1 MFRNKSEPWK
11 KSKLTFDLYF
21 RVGSIIL
28 SDNWGGLVIKLKEYI
43 IDMELPDILYKKDA
57 YIETT
62 EKKGRIPSGYAS
74 LGTFETSFY
83 TASWIF
89 GVGYSLYHVYKASSR
104 HFYKLAMSD
113 LEPGWILGRH
123 KDTSDSEWTVFSEVL
138 ISSFPWFLLHFLGF
152 QYFKKQAQ
160 TSLLLLF
167 TSALSLIFLIK
178 CLSFKATLYILIQ
191 PMSFFVVSRF
201 TKNTLI
207 FWALGIWFISAFQ
220 WYWPTKVLVDYLVDS
235 MSQEKL
241 YIMNV
246 TMCWINARCISHSLD
261 VSWNTVP
268 RKESLLEELVHFL
281 AYSFYF
287 PLCVGGPI
295 IKYEAFHDGIYSPY
309 VQWTFDRAYT
319 FVLQILRYLFWLW
332 FCFLVVHFFY
342 LSAIQFEPSIM
353 NNLDLWT
360 LAGLGRLFMA
370 DGIDIPH
377 HPQCIGRIHLYSN
390 MWRYF
395 DNGLYIFLQTY
406 IYRPV
411 LGERRGLIP
420 RLMASAVSFV
430 LLTFSAL
437 LLNLLHVISLNLNRF
452 NAFNL
457 LGLEDTVLLVP
468 SRLYVLHSKNLVKE
482 SQGSVINS
490 AFINSY
496 VYIGKN
502 VVIGRRSILKSC
514 CMIEDNT
521 ILPPETVVPSFTRY
535 SGSPG
540 KRIGELPECTQDIM
554 IDYTKSY
561 YSHFTGVDELPLFQF
576 RWYGEGKFYRLI
588 YRLGNWRPIKTWFV
602 IGAYVSALL
611 VIPSMVLL
619 VKTLIESWTFERE
632 GKSDSARQSM
642 ILQPVLPG
650 VNMPVGDLGYY
661 FVSLLICSVIHEAGH
676 AIAALPTLIS
686 PLIDF
691 YPFVDVSVSVSLQL
705 GYGIISSPWFD
716 YQGGVSVYAVK
727 ADSSL
732 SNGPTPLE
740 VYDVITGVN
749 NCPVK
754 DSSDWRRCIIQS
766 IVNPAIG
773 YCLETK
779 DIRMNTPNKSDSKR
793 FSCLP
798 VRSLLE
804 KKPSVCG
811 YANKTCSSDSYTCL
825 TPILE
830 SNTSRLIQVKRGNN
844 KDFLFVGNPA
854 EIYYDSDVTDYIPK
868 SWWIQPFQLLPY
880 RTEIISHYAASFSG
894 ALAIL
899 NVVPCFL
906 LDGQHMTKV
915 LVDIL
920 CSCYNNYIRTII
932 TLTLTIVGTILLILN
947 IIMANFHIEKTK
959 SDKNVLV
966 AKFQLADLAG
976 SEGQKKAKATG
987 EKLEKGID
995 INIGLILLGKVV
1007 VALVGETTLFNLQ
1020 THSI

>member
-1 MFRNKSEPWK
+1 MLLLNPNYSNSSP
-11 KSKLTFDLYF
+11 
-21 RVGSIIL
+21 
-28 SDNWGGLVIKLKEYI
+28 
-43 IDMELPDILYKKDA
+43 MA
-57 YIETT
+57 QT

-191 PMSFFVVSRF
+191 PMSFLVVSRF

-246 TMCWINARCISHSLD
+246 TMCWINARCISYSLD

-360 LAGLGRLFMA
+360 LAGLGYGMGQFFHLKYVVFYGFPRPFVMA

-420 RLMASAVSFV
+420 RLMASAVSF
-430 LLTFSAL
+430 
-437 LLNLLHVISLNLNRF
+437 
-452 NAFNL
+452 
-457 LGLEDTVLLVP
+457 G
-468 SRLYVLHSKNLVKE
+468 
-482 SQGSVINS
+482 
-490 AFINSY
+490 FIF
-496 VYIGKN
+496 VW
-502 VVIGRRSILKSC
+502 
-514 CMIEDNT
+514 
-521 ILPPETVVPSFTRY
+521 
-535 SGSPG
+535 
-540 KRIGELPECTQDIM
+540 
-554 IDYTKSY
+554 
-561 YSHFTGVDELPLFQF
+561 HGVMD
-576 RWYGEGKFYRLI
+576 
-588 YRLGNWRPIKTWFV
+588 
-602 IGAYVSALL
+602 
-611 VIPSMVLL
+611 
-619 VKTLIESWTFERE
+619 
-632 GKSDSARQSM
+632 
-642 ILQPVLPG
+642 
-650 VNMPVGDLGYY
+650 
-661 FVSLLICSVIHEAGH
+661 
-676 AIAALPTLIS
+676 
-686 PLIDF
+686 
-691 YPFVDVSVSVSLQL
+691 
-705 GYGIISSPWFD
+705 
-716 YQGGVSVYAVK
+716 
-727 ADSSL
+727 
-732 SNGPTPLE
+732 
-740 VYDVITGVN
+740 
-749 NCPVK
+749 
-754 DSSDWRRCIIQS
+754 
-766 IVNPAIG
+766 
-773 YCLETK
+773 
-779 DIRMNTPNKSDSKR
+779 
-793 FSCLP
+793 
-798 VRSLLE
+798 
-804 KKPSVCG
+804 
-811 YANKTCSSDSYTCL
+811 
-825 TPILE
+825 
-830 SNTSRLIQVKRGNN
+830 
-844 KDFLFVGNPA
+844 
-854 EIYYDSDVTDYIPK
+854 
-868 SWWIQPFQLLPY
+868 
-880 RTEIISHYAASFSG
+880 
-894 ALAIL
+894 
-899 NVVPCFL
+899 
-906 LDGQHMTKV
+906 
-915 LVDIL
+915 
-920 CSCYNNYIRTII
+920 
-932 TLTLTIVGTILLILN
+932 
-947 IIMANFHIEKTK
+947 
-959 SDKNVLV
+959 NVLV
-966 AKFQLADLAG
+966 WSALNFFGVTFESLARHI
-976 SEGQKKAKATG
+976 T
-987 EKLEKGID
+987 KLESFQRFQSTWLSPRWERRIYAFLSSPLFCISIISNFYFFMGKSNGD
-995 INIGLILLGKVV
+995 IYFYRVYKSWPIGFFTILFFMYSGAQTSIEVTNWEKRCKNS
-1007 VALVGETTLFNLQ
+1007 TTKR
-1020 THSI
+1020 H